1 MIAKGQQIASTLKA
15 IDPAVRVVLVFGR
28 DDGLVREYAATIGK
42 QIVEDLSDPFNVAR
56 PSSEQIK
63 ATPSIL
69 LDEVSALS
77 MLGGRR
83 LVRLENAGNDS
94 KDAVS
99 LVLESD
105 MGDGLLVITSAD
117 LTKTSGLRKLVEGH
131 KKGLAIAC
139 FADDMRD
146 IMGLVRQIL
155 ADANLTATQDAISYL
170 SNNLGS
176 DRAVS
181 RGELDKLVLYM
192 GNSNQQITLADA
204 EACVGDTAALM
215 LNHIAEAT
223 TGGNLKQ
230 LETVLERAF
239 TASESPVAILR
250 IVSGRLM
257 KMHMARGSMDHDG
270 IGARAA
276 VDRMR
281 PPVFYKEK
289 DAFTE
294 QLQRWPLGRITQALN
309 IVADAEADCKTT
321 GLPAET
327 IAARTCLRVARAA
340 R

>member
-1 MIAKGQQIASTLKA
+1 MKAKPQQVASFLKS
-15 IDPAVRVVLVFGR
+15 IDPSVRVVLIFGR

-42 QIVEDLSDPFNVAR
+42 QIVKDLSDPFNVAR
-56 PSSEQIK
+56 PTQEQIK

-69 LDEVSALS
+69 LDEVAALS
-77 MLGGRR
+77 MMGGRR
-83 LVRLENAGNDS
+83 LVRLENAGNDC

-105 MGDGLLVITSAD
+105 MGDGLLVITAGD
-117 LTKTSGLRKLVEGH
+117 LTASSGLRKLVEGH
-131 KKGLAIAC
+131 KKGLAIIC
-139 FADDMRD
+139 YADEMRD
-146 IMGLVRQIL
+146 VMGLIREVL
-155 ADANLTATQDAISYL
+155 TAAGFTATQDAISYL

-192 GNSNQQITLADA
+192 GDSKAQVTLADA

-215 LNHIAEAT
+215 LSHIAEAT

-239 TASESPVAILR
+239 TAGESPVAILR

-257 KMHMARGSMDHDG
+257 KMHLARGTMDYDG
-270 IGARAA
+270 TSARAV

-289 DAFTE
+289 DAFTQ
-294 QLQRWPLGRITQALN
+294 QLGRWPLARITQALD
-309 IVADAEADCKTT
+309 IVADAEAECKTT
-321 GLPAET
+321 GLPADV